1 MKSHARST
9 RKLAKRSGTLFRPKH
24 TPVLSHALAIRTDR
38 RIASETE
45 RRSLSLTVH
54 HANEKR
60 FPNEMESERCRSSL
74 NPIGA
79 DAHTLSPPFAFNTP
93 PRRSV
98 IGNAFE
104 PVRRNEARTIVEQEA
119 RAAARDEHRERRENG
134 TFLFGVADAS
144 VGRADCRGRSSRVGR
159 LERRP
164 GVSGS
169 AERRRKRTKPEDPR
183 SLRRFAD
190 VSWLGPR
197 LRGITPPAR
206 ETRVSEWLSLVSRA
220 FPSLRFASKPA
231 CFRSSRVRR
240 MYDKCRRNVRSSCN
254 TLFFL
259 SREKRSFELFPRC
272 LKLRF
277 RPSFVRGSR

>member
-1 MKSHARST
+1 M
-9 RKLAKRSGTLFRPKH
+9 
-24 TPVLSHALAIRTDR
+24 
-38 RIASETE
+38 
-45 RRSLSLTVH
+45 
-54 HANEKR
+54 
-60 FPNEMESERCRSSL
+60 
-74 NPIGA
+74 
-79 DAHTLSPPFAFNTP
+79 
-93 PRRSV
+93 
-98 IGNAFE
+98 
-104 PVRRNEARTIVEQEA
+104 RRNEARTIVEQEA

-220 FPSLRFASKPA
+220 FPSLRFASKPLFPKLESA
-231 CFRSSRVRR
+231 PDVRQVSSQRAIFV
-240 MYDKCRRNVRSSCN
+240 Y

-259 SREKRSFELFPRC
+259 SREKRIVSSM
-272 LKLRF
+272 LKTQI
-277 RPSFVRGSR
+277 STVVRSGIQVILDERVEEIFHVDDDSKGGR